1 MRNFFKLKNQ
11 ESQLG
16 AAVVEFAI
24 LLPLLVILMAGAI
37 EFGVL
42 LYNKQVVTNAS
53 REGARAA
60 INPLP
65 ETLSAQQIT
74 TIVEDYCDGKIITF
88 GNPNKPSVIFTPS
101 GQNFEDR
108 NFDNTTYVTVQVN
121 YSYGFLFPSILI
133 RDPEKLTL
141 NLTAQTT
148 MKMM

>member
-1 MRNFFKLKNQ
+1 MRNLFKLKNQ
-11 ESQLG
+11 ESQKG

-24 LLPLLVILMAGAI
+24 LLPLLVILIAGVI

-42 LYNKQVVTNAS
+42 LYNKQILTNAS

-65 ETLSAQQIT
+65 DTLSAQEIT
-74 TIVEDYCDGKIITF
+74 KIVEDYSSGIITF
-88 GNPNKPSVIFTPS
+88 GDPNKPSVTFTPS

-108 NFDNTTYVTVQVN
+108 NFDNTTYVTIQVN
-121 YSYGFLFPSILI
+121 YNYGFLFPSILI
-133 RDPEKLTL
+133 RDPEKTTI